1 MTTSG
6 TGASPRV
13 VALVGPYLSGKTTL
27 LESILCVTGAA
38 HRSAAAGR
46 LVGDGSPESKAREMG
61 TELNVA
67 SCTFLGDTY
76 TFLDCPGAV
85 DLMQE
90 TRNALLGADVAV
102 VVTEPETDKIL
113 ALAPLMHELDTAG
126 IPHMV
131 FINKMDRASGR
142 VRDLVATLADIS
154 TKPVV
159 LRHVPIRNG
168 DAVTGYVDLASE
180 RAYLYRREGGSEII
194 DKPGE
199 IEERVAE
206 ARYTMLE
213 TLADFDDHL
222 MEELLEDIDPP
233 ADEVYQDLARDL
245 REGLI
250 VPVFLGEAQA
260 DHGTT
265 RLMKALRHEIPSF
278 DATCARIGADTA
290 GPGPLAQV
298 LKTVHAP
305 HTGKLSVAR
314 VYRGRIAEGDSL
326 NGDRVAGVY
335 RLFGDKTEK
344 LAKAGPGD
352 VVAFGRMDGIKTGD
366 TLTAGSGEAL
376 PRADGIDPVFGM
388 AMTVDS
394 RKDEAKLSMAMS
406 RLTEEDP
413 GLKVEHRED
422 TGELV
427 LLGQGEMHLR
437 LAIDRLASKYG
448 LAASTHLPQVP
459 YRETIRSGKKQHS
472 RFKKQTGGHGQFGDV
487 VVEIKPLPAGSG
499 FEFDQT
505 IHGGSIPKQY
515 IPSVEAGVKEYLDRG
530 PLGFPVVD
538 VGVTL
543 TDGSYHT
550 VDSSDLA
557 FKTAGRMAMA
567 EALPECNPVLLE
579 PIEYVE
585 IVSPSSY
592 TSKINGL
599 ISSRRGQI
607 LGFDAREG
615 WSGWDRVE
623 AHIPQAEMHDLIVE
637 LRSITQGAGTFT
649 HKYHHLNELTG
660 SLREKVLAKRK
671 EQLTRPN

>member
-1 MTTSG
+1 MTPSG

-113 ALAPLMHELDTAG
+113 ALAPLMHELDAAG

-222 MEELLEDIDPP
+222 MEELLEDINPP

-260 DHGTT
+260 DHGTK

-278 DATCARIGADTA
+278 EATCARIGVDTA
-290 GPGPLAQV
+290 GAGPLAQV
-298 LKTVHAP
+298 LKTVHAQ

-314 VYRGRIAEGDSL
+314 VYRGRIAEGDNL

-335 RLFGDKTEK
+335 SLFGDKTEK

-352 VVAFGRMDGIKTGD
+352 VVAFGRMDSIKTGD
-366 TLTAGSGEAL
+366 TLTTGAGQAL

-459 YRETIRSGKKQHS
+459 YRETIRSSKKQHS

-499 FEFDQT
+499 FEFTQT